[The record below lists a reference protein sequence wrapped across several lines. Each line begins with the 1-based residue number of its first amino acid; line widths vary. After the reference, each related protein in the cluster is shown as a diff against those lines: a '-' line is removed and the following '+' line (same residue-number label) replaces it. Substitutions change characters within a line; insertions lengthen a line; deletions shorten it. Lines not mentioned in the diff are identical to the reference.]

1 MWDRKFKI
9 IFTVFV
15 TALIIG
21 SVFLISLNAMNSFS
35 VSPQTVS
42 KSTSGSSGLELM
54 MKTSGSNITQGKNI
68 SISLEVLNP
77 GFLAINVSSNGII
90 WNAYHEEGFSTGPCS
105 FKPFGI
111 LIAYGNYSASQL
123 KFASPLQFYAPGAY
137 FCSVIPAVD
146 QYVFS
151 PHSSN
156 ARMYY
161 NSVESIP
168 GQDTASFNYQLNISG
183 YWTGNSESNAAFHTY
198 SPGVYTIFGAD
209 GWNQITVL
217 HFLVK

>member
-1 MWDRKFKI
+1 MWDRKFEI

-21 SVFLISLNAMNSFS
+21 SVILISLNTMNDSS

-42 KSTSGSSGLELM
+42 KSTSGSSGLQLILR
-54 MKTSGSNITQGKNI
+54 TSGSNITQGKNI
-68 SISLEVLNP
+68 SISLEVFNP
-77 GFLAINVSSNGII
+77 GFLTASLSSNGTI
-90 WNAYHEEGFSTGPCS
+90 WKTCHEEGFSTGPCS

-111 LIAYGNYSASQL
+111 LIAYGNYSTSQI
-123 KFASPLQFYAPGAY
+123 KVASPLQFYAPGVY
-137 FCSVIPAVD
+137 LCPLIPAVN
-146 QYVFS
+146 QYVFN

-161 NSVESIP
+161 NSVESTT

-183 YWTGNSESNAAFHTY
+183 YWTGNSESNAEFHTF
-198 SPGVYTIFGAD
+198 SPGVYTIFGSD